1 MFVICW
7 RLQRVEPKVSHM
19 PCSENWTTG
28 AHVQEFLLGA
38 MTVINFQGLLLQITT
53 SWMTQNNRSLSPL
66 VVLEARDLKFRCWQ
80 GRTPSERCVERLV
93 GGFPSIL
100 LS

>member
-53 SWMTQNNRSLSPL
+53 SWMTQNNRSLSPPCSFGGQRSEIQ
-66 VVLEARDLKFRCWQ
+66 VLAGPHSL
-80 GRTPSERCVERLV
+80 
-93 GGFPSIL
+93 
-100 LS
+100 